1 MTDFNN
7 LVPVT
12 ETQLNG
18 KLQQTVSAKQLHSFL
33 GVGRDFSNWIKGRI
47 GQYGFT
53 LNDDFFIFDSPI
65 LVNQSTNNEQYFPS
79 GGISLPNELTPNLA
93 KNTRRGRPEKDYILT
108 IGTAKELAMIEN
120 NEKGRAIR
128 KYFIRCEEHLK
139 EIAPA
144 IQKKALNRLKA
155 RLKVADYSRPMC
167 DALTIQR
174 LSLGKETKPHHYTN
188 EFDMINRI
196 VLGMTAKAY
205 RKAHNLTG
213 DIRDH
218 ITEEQLNHLAYLE
231 KSNITL
237 IDMGWNYEK
246 RKAELIKL
254 SQSYMIRLLGKVA

>member
-12 ETQLNG
+12 KTQLNG
-18 KLQQTVSAKQLHSFL
+18 KLQQTVSAKQLHHFL
-33 GVGRDFSNWIKGRI
+33 GVGRDFSTWIKGRI
-47 GQYGFT
+47 EQYGFIE
-53 LNDDFFIFDSPI
+53 NDDYVFFDSPE
-65 LVNQSTNNEQYFPS
+65 LVNQSIKNKQLNKREAVR
-79 GGISLPNELTPNLA
+79 GGDRRSIDYHLTLNM
-93 KNTRRGRPEKDYILT
+93 
-108 IGTAKELAMIEN
+108 AKELAMIEN

-155 RLKVADYSRPMC
+155 RLEVADYSRPMC

-205 RKAHNLTG
+205 RKTHNLTG

>member
-12 ETQLNG
+12 ETQFNG
-18 KLQQTVSAKQLHSFL
+18 KLQQTVSAKQLHHFL
-33 GVGRDFSNWIKGRI
+33 GVGRDFSTWIKGRVE
-47 GQYGFT
+47 QYGFIE
-53 LNDDFFIFDSPI
+53 NDDYVVFDSPE
-65 LVNQSTNNEQYFPS
+65 LVNQSIKNKQINKRETVR
-79 GGISLPNELTPNLA
+79 GGDRRSINYHLTLNM
-93 KNTRRGRPEKDYILT
+93 
-108 IGTAKELAMIEN
+108 AKELAMIEN
-120 NEKGRAIR
+120 NEKGRVIR

-139 EIAPA
+139 SIAPA

-254 SQSYMIRLLGKVA
+254 SQCYMIRLLGKVA

>member
-1 MTDFNN
+1 MTEINY
-7 LVPVT
+7 LVPIT
-12 ETQLNG
+12 ETQFNG
-18 KLQQTVSAKQLHSFL
+18 KLQQTVSAKDLHNYL
-33 GVGRDFSNWIKGRI
+33 KVGNDFSTWIKGRI
-47 GQYGFT
+47 KEYG
-53 LNDDFFIFDSPI
+53 LIENDDFLIFDSSKFR
-65 LVNQSTNNEQYFPS
+65 NQRLNNEQQIKWTTKRDGDRKS
-79 GGISLPNELTPNLA
+79 T
-93 KNTRRGRPEKDYILT
+93 DYILT

-120 NEKGRAIR
+120 NDKGRAIR
-128 KYFIRCEEHLK
+128 KYFICCEERLK

-144 IQKKALNRLKA
+144 IQKKELKRLKA
-155 RLKVADYSRPMC
+155 RIEVADYSRPMC

-218 ITEEQLNHLAYLE
+218 ITEGQLNHLAYLE

-254 SQSYMIRLLGKVA
+254 SQSYMIRLLDKVA

>member
-18 KLQQTVSAKQLHSFL
+18 KLQQTVSAKALHNYL
-33 GVGRDFSNWIKGRI
+33 KVGNDFSTWIKGRI
-47 GQYGFT
+47 KEYG
-53 LNDDFFIFDSPI
+53 LIKNDDFLIFDSSEFR
-65 LVNQSTNNEQYFPS
+65 NQSTNNEQQIKWTTKR
-79 GGISLPNELTPNLA
+79 GGDRKST
-93 KNTRRGRPEKDYILT
+93 DYILT
-108 IGTAKELAMIEN
+108 IGTAKELAIIEN

-144 IQKKALNRLKA
+144 IQKKALKRLKA